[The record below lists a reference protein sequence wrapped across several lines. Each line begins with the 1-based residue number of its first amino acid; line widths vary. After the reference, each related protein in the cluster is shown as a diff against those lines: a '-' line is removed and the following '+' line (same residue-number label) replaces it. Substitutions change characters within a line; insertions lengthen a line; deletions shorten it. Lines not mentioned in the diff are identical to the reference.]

1 MKELP
6 IPLLLLCLAA
16 FIFSCQDQK
25 PADSET
31 TEPGAISEVSA
42 EEVESSSPRTTDT
55 ISLKTFNTWKTNWER
70 NQASWID
77 NNTLDGFNLPLIDLG
92 NVLGESPDSSRFY
105 LGLASDGSGGFNA
118 KLMVVGVK
126 AGKDMIDYANGHY
139 VYDVSTACP
148 PFCGG
153 N

>member
-1 MKELP
+1 MIKLP
-6 IPLLLLCLAA
+6 FIPLIVCLAL
-16 FIFSCQDQK
+16 FFVSCQEQQ
-25 PADSET
+25 ADTESTT
-31 TEPGAISEVSA
+31 TETVSQDIVTE
-42 EEVESSSPRTTDT
+42 EEVATSSSTKDT
-55 ISLKTFNTWKTNWER
+55 ISVNTFNTWKNNWDR
-70 NQASWID
+70 NASSWMA
-77 NNTLDGFNLPLIDLG
+77 NNSLKAFNLPLIDLE
-92 NVLGESPDSSRFY
+92 NIIGETPDSSRFY
-105 LGLASDGSGGFNA
+105 LGLESDGNGGFTP

>member
-1 MKELP
+1 MKKLP
-6 IPLLLLCLAA
+6 ISLLLLCLAV
-16 FIFSCQDQK
+16 FFFSCQDQK
-25 PADSET
+25 SADNEAK
-31 TEPGAISEVSA
+31 EPGAITEVS
-42 EEVESSSPRTTDT
+42 EREVESSSPRTTDT

-70 NQASWID
+70 NRSSWID
-77 NNTLDGFNLPLIDLG
+77 NNTLDAFNLPLIDLG
-92 NVLGESPDSSRFY
+92 DVLGENPDSSRFY
-105 LGLASDGSGGFNA
+105 LGLESDGSGGFNA

-126 AGKDMIDYANGHY
+126 AGKDMIDYAKGHY